1 MLNFQNILSF
11 PFIKL
16 FLYKEYRLFWIAAFF
31 SNIGMWALIYGRLWL
46 MRLMSD
52 SEILL
57 GLISTA
63 NLTPVLLLSFFG
75 VVLADK
81 YNRLNIIR
89 ITRLLFCLITLL
101 TGFLIYINVINPP
114 ILIVISIITGILL
127 AIDIPSRSSMIAKLV
142 SKKYLAVGISMYSIV
157 FGVSAIIGGS
167 IFPPIVELIGL
178 EGLFFIIGFSYF
190 LTFLTLNK
198 MNKYL
203 HQPTNQNNE
212 NFIGDLLSGFK
223 YLSRTPILLIITIVG
238 FFVGLTSGSYDV
250 LIPAVTT
257 ELLFGNSDTYGR
269 ILLVGGIS
277 GLLSTTFLIFFGQKL
292 NQFLSYF
299 IFGLVSSVCLYLIG
313 SSFGINNIYIIF
325 AIISFSK
332 VIFNTMGS
340 TIVQSNVK
348 EEYRGRMMSINQLSW
363 GSAAIGSLLL
373 GSIAEKISIP
383 FAFTFVGST
392 SFIIILFG
400 AILMYQKKIRNSK
413 TS

>member
-75 VVLADK
+75 GVLADK

-167 IFPPIVELIGL
+167 IFHPIVELIGL

-203 HQPTNQNNE
+203 HKPTNQNNE

-223 YLSRTPILLIITIVG
+223 YLSKTPIL
-238 FFVGLTSGSYDV
+238 F
-250 LIPAVTT
+250 
-257 ELLFGNSDTYGR
+257 
-269 ILLVGGIS
+269 
-277 GLLSTTFLIFFGQKL
+277 
-292 NQFLSYF
+292 
-299 IFGLVSSVCLYLIG
+299 
-313 SSFGINNIYIIF
+313 
-325 AIISFSK
+325 
-332 VIFNTMGS
+332 
-340 TIVQSNVK
+340 
-348 EEYRGRMMSINQLSW
+348 
-363 GSAAIGSLLL
+363 
-373 GSIAEKISIP
+373 
-383 FAFTFVGST
+383 
-392 SFIIILFG
+392 
-400 AILMYQKKIRNSK
+400 
-413 TS
+413 